1 MAEEGV
7 NLGAQLRDIEEKQ
20 RLMKERVLLLGKSL
34 VEEKEKNFAKIT
46 ELKQQVSILYE
57 EQSRMRALLER
68 LIERTDSSA
77 RKEELMSLQRQFELF
92 RNA

>member
-1 MAEEGV
+1 MAEEGL